1 MGSVKN
7 TPSPETHTVSGNNW
21 NIDLK
26 ETRIHTLDE
35 LLEFFKVDLSIWS
48 VKSYVCNKWEVG
60 AKDALKK
67 IQVTPLYQVKA
78 VLEKRIEIVD
88 AKTELEAL
96 KVEFK
101 KKAVVRKRASKPA
114 KVLTGNMLEINIP
127 DNHFGKMAWSKET
140 GGRNY
145 DTPIAAKT
153 FLRAL
158 NTLLDRA
165 KVYNY
170 DKIIF
175 IVGNDLLNSDDEQ
188 GRTTK
193 GTFVS
198 TDGRYQKT
206 FLTVRKTITEAI
218 ETMRLVAPVEVV
230 LVPGNH
236 DNLGVWHLGDSL
248 ECLYENTEDVT
259 IRNEPTAFKTVRFG
273 KVLLGFCHGDK
284 GKREDYPLL
293 LATERSK
300 DFGETLFRE
309 VHTGH
314 NHQTK
319 TQEWHGVRVRILPS
333 LSPADAWHAENGFIG
348 QQRNAEAFVWNSK
361 EGLITMF
368 FHNDDAHPEI
378 TTNRTIIE

>member
-1 MGSVKN
+1 
-7 TPSPETHTVSGNNW
+7 
-21 NIDLK
+21 
-26 ETRIHTLDE
+26 
-35 LLEFFKVDLSIWS
+35 VDLSIWS

-78 VLEKRIEIVD
+78 VLEKRVEIVD
-88 AKTELEAL
+88 AKAELEAL

-101 KKAVVRKRASKPA
+101 KKAIVRKRASRPA

-153 FLRAL
+153 FIRAL

-170 DKIIF
+170 EKIIF

-218 ETMRLVAPVEVV
+218 EAMRLVAPVEVV

-333 LSPADAWHAENGFIG
+333 LSPPDAWHAENGFMG
-348 QQRNAEAFVWNSK
+348 QQRNAEAFVWNSN

-368 FHNDDAHPEI
+368 FHNDDSQPEI
-378 TTNRTIIE
+378 NTKRIITEG